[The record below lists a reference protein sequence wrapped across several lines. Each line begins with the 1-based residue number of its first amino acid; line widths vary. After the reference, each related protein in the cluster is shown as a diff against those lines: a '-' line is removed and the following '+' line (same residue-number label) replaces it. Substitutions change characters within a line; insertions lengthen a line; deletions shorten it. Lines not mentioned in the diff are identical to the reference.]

1 MSTAAIASS
10 NSTDWK
16 FPSENILLNEG
27 DGLKITQIRLGPAR
41 LTHCMRWLGQSK
53 RCMEIAQ
60 AYVAEREG
68 FGVKLGDR
76 ESVQIKLGEVAQQ
89 IQIGRLLTMH
99 AAWMLDQGG
108 RARKEVS
115 MAKVQVADTLHK
127 AADVAIQL
135 QGARGFSQDSIAH
148 GSTAQR
154 VPRDWSMARPKCT

>member
-1 MSTAAIASS
+1 
-10 NSTDWK
+10 
-16 FPSENILLNEG
+16 
-27 DGLKITQIRLGPAR
+27 
-41 LTHCMRWLGQSK
+41 
-53 RCMEIAQ
+53 MEIAQ

-135 QGARGFSQDSIAH
+135 KGARGFSQGYDRAMDLPLRALGAAGGWRVRSAQDGAGALH
-148 GSTAQR
+148 ERRGTGFLEMGSGRRAAERTLRLNSLFA
-154 VPRDWSMARPKCT
+154 AT